1 MLNHNPDNPDN
12 PDYLDLQPTL
22 DPGGVF
28 FPAQAGAL

>member
-12 PDYLDLQPTL
+12 LDLQPTL